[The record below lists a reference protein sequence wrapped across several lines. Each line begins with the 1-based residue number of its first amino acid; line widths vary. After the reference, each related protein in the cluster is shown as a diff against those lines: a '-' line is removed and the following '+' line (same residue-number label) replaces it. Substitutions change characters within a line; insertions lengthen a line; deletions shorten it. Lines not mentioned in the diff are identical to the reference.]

1 MLHIAVVG
9 SGPAGMYLVEALTK
23 ASAGAVQVDVIDR
36 LPTPYGLIRSGVAP
50 DHASVRAVTQRFEQ
64 AFDKPG
70 VRLIGAVEVGRDVR
84 LAELRQLYD
93 AVVLANGCPVDKR
106 LGIPGEHLPGV
117 WGSAGFSGWYNAH
130 PDHIGQVVADLPD
143 TVVVI
148 GNGNVAIDAARLM
161 TKPEQAL
168 AATDMAPQAV
178 ALLGRSRVRKV
189 VLAGRRGPADARFS
203 VKELEE
209 LGEVANVSLALPEAV
224 TWPSDAEIEA
234 MPPAQSAMLQALRG
248 YATQPTLGR
257 PRDIELQFLARPVE
271 ILGAEHVEA
280 IRFER
285 MAPTADGVQGTG
297 AFFDVPCG
305 AVITC
310 IGYQA
315 RPFESVP
322 MDAQRGGFLNHE
334 GSIEPGLYCTGWAR
348 RGPSGTIATNR
359 ADANQVA
366 QRLLREQQPRGTAGP
381 DGLDRLLQLR
391 DVRMATVSHWRAIDQ
406 AERARAEGAAPR
418 RKFQT
423 LAEMRA
429 VCDGLVA

>member
-1 MLHIAVVG
+1 MLNIAVVG

-50 DHASVRAVTQRFEQ
+50 DHATVRAVTQRFEL

-70 VRLIGAVEVGRDVR
+70 VRLVGAVEVGRDVR
-84 LAELRQLYD
+84 LSELRQLYD
-93 AVVLANGCPVDKR
+93 VVVLANGCQVDKR
-106 LGIPGEHLPGV
+106 LGIPGEQLPGV
-117 WGSAGFSGWYNAH
+117 WGSACFSGWYNAH
-130 PDHIGQVVADLPD
+130 PDHIGLDIADLPE

-161 TKPEQAL
+161 TKTEQAL

-178 ALLGRSRVRKV
+178 ALLGRSQVRKV

-209 LGEVANVSLALPEAV
+209 LGEVANVSLVMPEGM
-224 TWPSDAEIEA
+224 TWPSDAEIDA
-234 MPPAQSAMLQALRG
+234 MPPAQGAMLQALRG
-248 YATQPTLGR
+248 YAAQPTVGR

-271 ILGAEHVEA
+271 ILGADRVEGV
-280 IRFER
+280 RFER
-285 MAPTADGVQGTG
+285 MALAADGVRGTG
-297 AFFDVPCG
+297 VCFDVACG

-315 RPFESVP
+315 RPFEAVP
-322 MDAQRGGFLNHE
+322 MDAQRGGFQNDE
-334 GSIEPGLYCTGWAR
+334 GCIEPGLYCTGWAR

-359 ADANQVA
+359 VDANQVA

-381 DGLDRLLQLR
+381 AGLDRLLQQR
-391 DVRMATVSHWRAIDQ
+391 DVCLASVSHWRAIDQ

-429 VCDGLVA
+429 VCKGLAA